1 MINPAALIA
10 KFQQAIDEHWGYIWG
25 TAGVEWTE
33 ARQQQKINYMVSK
46 YGQNWKNS
54 EAAKSDNYYSAAA
67 NGSKWIGHRV
77 ADCSGL
83 FYWAFKLLGGSIYH
97 GSNTIWNKYCSA
109 KGELKNGK
117 RADGKELK
125 PGSAVFT
132 YNKKKD
138 NRGHIGL
145 YVGDGNVIEASG
157 TINGVIISKI
167 TVSKWVEW
175 GELKGVS
182 YGSEP
187 AAEPVQKPA
196 EKPAQTTEKEYP
208 TLRKGSKGD
217 AVKELQTLLN
227 AKGYDCGTVDGIFG
241 KNTLA
246 AVREFQKANGL
257 ALDGVVGQKTWKAL
271 NGAQPVEKYTVTIPH
286 LTAAQADALKQQ
298 FPGVT
303 ITAERG

>member
-1 MINPAALIA
+1 MISPAALIA

-25 TAGVEWTE
+25 TAGVLWTE
-33 ARQQQKINYMVSK
+33 ARQQQKITYMVEK

-54 EAAKSDNYYSAAA
+54 EAAKADNYYSAAA
-67 NGSKWIGHRV
+67 NGSKWIGHKV

-83 FYWAFKLLGGSIYH
+83 FYWAFKLLGGYIYH
-97 GSNTIWNKYCSA
+97 GSNTIWNKYCTA
-109 KGELKNGK
+109 KGELKSGK

-125 PGSAVFT
+125 AGSAVFT

-145 YVGDGNVIEASG
+145 YIGEGHVIEASG

-167 TVSKWVEW
+167 TNSKWVEW

-182 YGSEP
+182 YGSDTFEP
-187 AAEPVQKPA
+187 AQKPTT
-196 EKPAQTTEKEYP
+196 EPAQTTEKEYH

-227 AKGYDCGTVDGIFG
+227 AHGFNCGAVDGIFG

-257 ALDGVVGQKTWKAL
+257 ALDGVVGPKTWAAL
-271 NGAQPVEKYTVTIPH
+271 NGAKPVKYTATIPQ
-286 LTAAQADALKQQ
+286 LTAAQAEALKQQ
-298 FPGVT
+298 FPGVV
-303 ITAERG
+303 ITEERGE